1 MTAMEDKSREVA
13 EMQIRNFE
21 DIVTIRQRIRKIMEE
36 MEFSVLD
43 QTRMVTAVSELARN
57 VVVHAKLG
65 VMKAF
70 LLSDAEQDRRGVRC
84 VFDDE
89 GPGIADIKKAQQ
101 EGFNKIGSLGLGLP
115 GARRLSD
122 EFDLQST
129 PGKGTKVSIV
139 KWR

>member
-70 LLSDAEQDRRGVRC
+70 IISDAERDRRGVRC
-84 VFDDE
+84 MFDDE
-89 GPGIADIKKAQQ
+89 GPGIADIEKAQQ
-101 EGFNKIGSLGLGLP
+101 EGFSKIGSLGLGLP

-122 EFDLQST
+122 EFHLQST